1 MIGFQKFGRIVSLL
15 GGLGVLLGGC
25 ENGES
30 GPGAKPPAAPG
41 DKAAVNVKLPADLVA
56 FKAEVDKGK
65 AQIDMVIA
73 SLETTVSS
81 ADPKPEF
88 KKYQAALEELKSQA
102 SVVRSRADAM
112 KSKGKAYFKTWEDQ
126 LAAIATPEIK
136 KAMEAR
142 RDELAKEYETVTTL
156 MAKARENFDKF
167 MAFQEDLSKV
177 MENDLNASG
186 LQAIAPKVAQAKD
199 LARNVKVD
207 IDAVLAEIG
216 KLAAIY
222 SPGK

>member
-1 MIGFQKFGRIVSLL
+1 MVGFQKFGCIVSLF
-15 GGLGVLLGGC
+15 GGLGLLLGGC
-25 ENGES
+25 EKEES
-30 GPGAKPPAAPG
+30 GPGAKTPPPPPAG
-41 DKAAVNVKLPADLVA
+41 AVNVKLPADLVA

-73 SLETTVSS
+73 ALETTVSS

-88 KKYQAALEELKSQA
+88 KKYQSALSELKSQA

-126 LAAIATPEIK
+126 LAQIATPEIK
-136 KAMEAR
+136 KAMESR
-142 RDELAKEYETVTTL
+142 RDELAKSYETVTTL

-167 MAFQEDLSKV
+167 MGFQEDLSKV

-186 LQAIAPKVAQAKD
+186 LQAVAPKVTQAKD
-199 LARNVKVD
+199 QARDVKVD
-207 IDAVLAEIG
+207 IDAVLAEIN

>member
-1 MIGFQKFGRIVSLL
+1 MVGFQKFGYIISLL
-15 GGLGVLLGGC
+15 GGLGILLGGC

-30 GPGAKPPAAPG
+30 GPGAKTPPVEKSAAS
-41 DKAAVNVKLPADLVA
+41 VKLPADLVA

-73 SLETTVSS
+73 SLESTISA

-88 KKYQAALEELKSQA
+88 KKYQTAVEGMKAQA
-102 SVVRSRADAM
+102 STIRSRADAM

-156 MAKARENFDKF
+156 MAKAREDYDKF
-167 MAFQEDLSKV
+167 MSFQTDLAKV
-177 MENDLNASG
+177 MENDLNPSG

-199 LARNVKVD
+199 QARDVKVD
-207 IDAVLAEIG
+207 VDAVLAEID